1 MSKAMDAAVRGALGG
16 VAGGLAMYGMKQ
28 TVAPKVLPKDMR
40 REGFAPKKAVE
51 WAEETAGHPDVLTED
66 QEMKAAMAAHLA
78 YSAGFGALYGL
89 VRRRADGVPAPLAG
103 ALFGL
108 AVWKVSF
115 DGWMPALGIME
126 ATTEMP
132 MKKWPPDIMGHA
144 IYGAATALAYEA
156 LENVLD

>member
-1 MSKAMDAAVRGALGG
+1 MNTTDAAVRGALGG

-28 TVAPKVLPKDMR
+28 IVAPKVIPEDMR

-51 WAEETAGHPDVLTED
+51 WAEQQAGHPNALTND
-66 QEMKAAMAAHLA
+66 QEEKAAMAAHLA

-89 VRRRADGVPAPLAG
+89 VRRKAEGMPTPLAG

-108 AVWKVSF
+108 AVWGISF
-115 DGWMPALGIME
+115 EGLMPALGMMPG
-126 ATTEMP
+126 TTDLS
-132 MKKWPPDIMGHA
+132 MKKWPPDIMGHI
-144 IYGAATALAYEA
+144 IYGAATAVVHEA